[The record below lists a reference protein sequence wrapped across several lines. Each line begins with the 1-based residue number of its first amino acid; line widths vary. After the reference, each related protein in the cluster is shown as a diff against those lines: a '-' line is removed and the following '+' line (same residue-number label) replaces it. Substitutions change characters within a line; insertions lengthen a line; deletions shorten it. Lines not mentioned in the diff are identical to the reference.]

1 MFSKKY
7 NITLLDSKWN
17 VIKSNVKLPTV
28 PRRDEYVWH
37 VNVYYRVLNVVHS
50 TDDKQTT
57 FIIVEQFG
65 DKLPL

>member
-50 TDDKQTT
+50 TDDKQST

>member
-17 VIKSNVKLPTV
+17 IIKSNVKLPTI

-50 TDDKQTT
+50 TDDKKAT

>member
-17 VIKSNVKLPTV
+17 VIKSNVKLPTI

-50 TDDKQTT
+50 TDDKQST

>member
-17 VIKSNVKLPTV
+17 IIKSNLKLPTI
-28 PRRDEYVWH
+28 PRRDEYVCH

-50 TDDKQTT
+50 TDDKQST

>member
-17 VIKSNVKLPTV
+17 IIKSNVKLPTI

-50 TDDKQTT
+50 TDDKQST

>member
-17 VIKSNVKLPTV
+17 IIKSNLKLPTI

-50 TDDKQTT
+50 TDDKQST